1 MDPALTSIFDS
12 LPLAALSLSDP
23 LLPHN
28 TEPWTLLTMRP
39 TPSQSRV
46 LRSFARPT
54 PADVPS
60 HNYLSPL
67 DNLLDHWPSAHA
79 TDLATCDSFSFPTWG
94 LPAYLTH
101 RGNFAPGLPCSVP
114 QLPVLDFPPSPSDT
128 CSSNSTD
135 ITSSPVP
142 DTIRVVCDVPLLAP
156 RPLPYHSPTFLQFD
170 LPDTDEDLSHPPYT
184 HRPSKRKREPDSDLD
199 DDHYRTKRHAGI
211 NSWRSRVQRSWDDPA
226 AMHDSCWPCGNDR
239 WQP

>member
-12 LPLAALSLSDP
+12 LPLAALSLTDP
-23 LLPHN
+23 HRN
-28 TEPWTLLTMRP
+28 TTSCPSLTMRS

-54 PADVPS
+54 PADAPS
-60 HNYLSPL
+60 HDYLSPL
-67 DNLLDHWPSAHA
+67 DNLLDHWSSTQS

-94 LPAYLTH
+94 LPPYATH
-101 RGNFAPGLPCSVP
+101 GTNFAANLPCSAP
-114 QLPVLDFPPSPSDT
+114 RLPVLDFPPSPSDT
-128 CSSNSTD
+128 CSSTSTD
-135 ITSSPVP
+135 ITSSPIP

-184 HRPSKRKREPDSDLD
+184 HRPSKRKREPDSDLGN
-199 DDHYRTKRHAGI
+199 DHHRTKRHAGI
-211 NSWRSRVQRSWDDPA
+211 DSWRSRVQRSWHDPA
-226 AMHDSCWPCGNDR
+226 PVHNSCWPCGNDR